1 MKGLEELKQQ
11 MKKES
16 IYVPPVDVVDE
27 FLACCEEVKYDP
39 NESVIDIG
47 ECTPYVFV
55 LKEGVLSK
63 SVFHDGQEI
72 ILSFADPGTMI
83 FSYHSFLINEPSCIR
98 VAACCKSTVLRI
110 SNENVREM
118 INGRQEFALWLLGLS
133 QHQLMDYDTN
143 SSIVQ
148 GDALSRYQR
157 LLRVRP
163 DIIKYVPLKMIA
175 SYLGITQQH
184 LSRIRSIK

>member
-1 MKGLEELKQQ
+1 MKGLEELKQH

-16 IYVPPVDVVDE
+16 IYIPPVEVVDE
-27 FLACCEEVKYDP
+27 FLAFCEEVKYDP
-39 NESVIDIG
+39 NDSVIDFG

-63 SVFHDGQEI
+63 SVVHDGQEI

-98 VAACCKSTVLRI
+98 VAACCKSSVLRI
-110 SNENVREM
+110 SHDKVRQM

>member
-72 ILSFADPGTMI
+72 ILSFANPGTMI